1 MDLTQGKIINLFKNV
16 AIPASIGTFFQTLYN
31 IVDTFFAGKI
41 SAESLSALAKS
52 FPLYFL
58 IVATGIGL
66 SVASTAM
73 MANNIGAGNKN
84 KASYFLAQAI
94 TFSIFVAVII
104 TFVGLNISVPLLKLM
119 GSNDQNILLTF
130 NL

>member
-84 KASYFLAQAI
+84 KASYF
-94 TFSIFVAVII
+94 
-104 TFVGLNISVPLLKLM
+104 
-119 GSNDQNILLTF
+119 
-130 NL
+130 